1 MAGLIR
7 RGFACAGALVA
18 LASGALAQEVDK
30 APRLQFEL
38 TPYIWMAA
46 IDVRAESQLRTG
58 TTVSTNLSIPVA
70 DYLTKLNFAG
80 MVAGT
85 ARYERFSLHTDFI
98 YLNANSDNTEVRSVR
113 TPLLQLPV
121 TNTLNSSTRIQST
134 IWTLAGGY
142 AVAEGEWGT
151 VDVIGGVRLLA
162 LDQDVNFS
170 LSRDITAPNGNV
182 VLGRAGSM
190 SASATIW
197 NGVVGVRGRVRIADS
212 DFYVPFQFDIGS
224 GAAVWSWQAQVGIGY
239 RTRWADLSAGYR
251 YLSFQDS
258 RNAVLQTLSMGG
270 PILAATFRF

>member
-18 LASGALAQEVDK
+18 MASGALAQEVDK

-258 RNAVLQTLSMGG
+258 RNAVLQKLSMGG